1 MKVNLNLKKHH
12 NVILA
17 KYVNTFLKL
26 CSIMAIENLRKHLI
40 FSTLKFE
47 YKNFGGKKK
56 TKNNRL
62 LGTTVAVKLSF
73 AV

>member
-1 MKVNLNLKKHH
+1 M
-12 NVILA
+12 A

-56 TKNNRL
+56 KKPTAWHHRRR
-62 LGTTVAVKLSF
+62 
-73 AV
+73 